1 MIDMNSKFIKTSL
14 FILILNS
21 YHVIIVLIEN
31 VEMSVFVRATFSVEV
46 CFPGAAE
53 IHKFSLKLGLGSFV
67 MLISFVMYVW

>member
-1 MIDMNSKFIKTSL
+1 MNSKFIKSSL

-31 VEMSVFVRATFSVEV
+31 VEMSVFVGATFSVEV
-46 CFPGAAE
+46 CFSGAAE
-53 IHKFSLKLGLGSFV
+53 IHKFIQKLGLGSFV